1 MARDRRA
8 GGWEVAA
15 VAASRSRGKGKTG
28 GMLARR
34 KAALERAALRMAE
47 QRRAAEEAETERL
60 AREAAFDELVADFEL
75 AVEDERAVAAEVEE
89 ELRRV
94 RERGQVRVDAA
105 RVEAARVV
113 LAMGREETVA
123 GCAQRLGVGVERV
136 KELRRLGRDALAEE
150 EGAGSEGSVVPE
162 ARTAGGKQ
170 REGGR
175 TAGSAVPEA
184 EAVGGKQQ
192 GEGGRTAGSAVPE
205 AGAAGAAPPVAAPPV
220 AAPPVPAQAPA
231 VPTPVGP
238 QGPVGEGEARPGR
251 PGWGESSR

>member
-1 MARDRRA
+1 M
-8 GGWEVAA
+8 
-15 VAASRSRGKGKTG
+15 AASRSRGKGKTG

-94 RERGQVRVDAA
+94 RERGRVRVDAA

-162 ARTAGGKQ
+162 ARTGGGKQ

-184 EAVGGKQQ
+184 G
-192 GEGGRTAGSAVPE
+192 
-205 AGAAGAAPPVAAPPV
+205 AGAAPPVAAPPV
-220 AAPPVPAQAPA
+220 AAPPDPVRAPA
-231 VPTPVGP
+231 VPRTPVGP
-238 QGPVGEGEARPGR
+238 QGPVGEGEARPG
-251 PGWGESSR
+251 PGWRESSR